1 MSRRRGPLRGSRR
14 IWPRVS
20 ALGAVLVLV
29 LPGASALAAPP
40 GGPSGSDRGDAA
52 RRQGTTAPLLAIASV
67 SPWVAPDGEFQVRF
81 SPTTSVPEDAQ
92 LTVSIHQSL
101 ESSGDESIR
110 TKVERVIDGANPGPF
125 LRAPITTAFG
135 ELGDPRTGAT
145 LTIPVRAT
153 RQDSER
159 VLLPNPGIHPVE
171 LVLTSG
177 DGPELWSQ
185 TVFLNRLPVDDTADD
200 DASGSEAAG
209 DSGDSSGEEGD
220 DSQAPVRVSL
230 VLPLESSPSVANDG
244 TADFDVAE
252 QSQLAAA
259 ASLLDA
265 VPEAP
270 LTLAVRPNTLDGLTR
285 STQPWASSLLDT
297 LSEDVRSS
305 VVVQRPYVDVD
316 TGALV
321 ASDEPGEVVRQV
333 LVGSATVADRLGRP
347 TDASTWTLDDSVT
360 TESLPVLARTGVTS
374 LLMPVESLRLPPGV
388 DEQQAIASPLELE
401 GGDGIRVLGYDSTVS
416 LRLSDTGVD
425 PSVRAHQSVALML
438 AGWFAAAQQREP
450 PPLATAVLVSPTV
463 EPQVLDS
470 LQATLTADGPLVAT
484 PRAGT
489 LPARGAQEPGT
500 TPVASLA
507 PRATSD
513 VRATVDEVDASR
525 RLVAAYRSMTGEA
538 DPQMPLWD
546 QLSDQAMAAT
556 LDPAV
561 RAEMLATVRGG
572 IGTQVD
578 QIEPPRER
586 SVVLTSEDTVIP
598 LRFRNDLP
606 FDVTLVM
613 RVRSSRLDIEEPTS
627 EVVLEPGENRV
638 DVSVTVQ
645 APGESLLRI
654 ALSSPDGG
662 ITVPGPDVPVRSTAI
677 SGVGAALSIVS
688 VLFLMAWWFRTMRRG
703 RRERARTTGSHP
715 ASSASTTPDGEPG
728 AAAGDASVDETVV
741 GAADG
746 APPRPPPADRL
757 VGGG

>member
-1 MSRRRGPLRGSRR
+1 
-14 IWPRVS
+14 
-20 ALGAVLVLV
+20 
-29 LPGASALAAPP
+29 
-40 GGPSGSDRGDAA
+40 
-52 RRQGTTAPLLAIASV
+52 
-67 SPWVAPDGEFQVRF
+67 
-81 SPTTSVPEDAQ
+81 
-92 LTVSIHQSL
+92 
-101 ESSGDESIR
+101 
-110 TKVERVIDGANPGPF
+110 
-125 LRAPITTAFG
+125 
-135 ELGDPRTGAT
+135 
-145 LTIPVRAT
+145 
-153 RQDSER
+153 
-159 VLLPNPGIHPVE
+159 
-171 LVLTSG
+171 
-177 DGPELWSQ
+177 
-185 TVFLNRLPVDDTADD
+185 
-200 DASGSEAAG
+200 
-209 DSGDSSGEEGD
+209 
-220 DSQAPVRVSL
+220 
-230 VLPLESSPSVANDG
+230 
-244 TADFDVAE
+244 
-252 QSQLAAA
+252 
-259 ASLLDA
+259 
-265 VPEAP
+265 
-270 LTLAVRPNTLDGLTR
+270 VRPNTLDGLAR

-297 LSEDVRSS
+297 LSDDTGSS
-305 VVVQRPYVDVD
+305 VIVQRPYVDVD

-321 ASDEPGEVVRQV
+321 ASGEPGEVVRQV
-333 LVGSATVADRLGRP
+333 LIGAATVGERLGRP

-360 TESLPVLARTGVTS
+360 TGSLPALARTGVTS

-388 DEQQAIASPLELE
+388 DEQQAISSPLELE
-401 GGDGIRVLGYDSTVS
+401 GGDGIRVLGYDSAVS
-416 LRLSDTGVD
+416 LQLADTGVD

-438 AGWFAAAQQREP
+438 AGWFTAAEQRDP

-470 LQATLTADGPLVAT
+470 LQATLTADGPLVAE

-489 LPARGAQEPGT
+489 LPARGAEDPGA
-500 TPVASLA
+500 TPVVSLA

-546 QLSDQAMAAT
+546 QLSEQAMAAT
-556 LDPAV
+556 LDPAE

-586 SVVLTSEDTVIP
+586 SVQLTSEDTVIP

-715 ASSASTTPDGEPG
+715 ASATATTTASTTDDDPG
-728 AAAGDASVDETVV
+728 AAPTGTDASAPDTD
-741 GAADG
+741 DG
-746 APPRPPPADRL
+746 APSRPPPADRL